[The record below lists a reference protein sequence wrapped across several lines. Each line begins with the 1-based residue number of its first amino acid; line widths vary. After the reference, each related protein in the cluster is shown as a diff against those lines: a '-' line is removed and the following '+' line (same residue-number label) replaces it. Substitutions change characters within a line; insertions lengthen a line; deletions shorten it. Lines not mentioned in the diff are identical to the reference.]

1 MSNSTLFLIQGDYS
15 KAPSLLTQLQQMAT
29 PQDQIVLMAESVLL
43 YAEPTLEPY
52 TLYIL
57 KADADVLPEVKS
69 QILNIIDYS
78 EFSNLLLQH
87 TRCISLK

>member
-15 KAPSLLTQLQQMAT
+15 KAASLLTQLQQMAT
-29 PQDQIVLMAESVLL
+29 PQDQIVLMAESILL
-43 YAEPTLEPY
+43 YAEPALESY

-57 KADADVLPEVKS
+57 KADTDVLPEVKS
-69 QILNIIDYS
+69 LPLNIIDYS

>member
-15 KAPSLLTQLQQMAT
+15 KAESLLTQLQQMAT

-43 YAEPTLEPY
+43 YAEPALEPY

-57 KADADVLPEVKS
+57 KADADVLPEVKPHP
-69 QILNIIDYS
+69 LNIIDYS